1 MNVLKEELKSDMRI
15 HKPRILYKSMILTME
30 FEQKISFNR
39 GHKSQWSNLSRSKT
53 IQPCFVHD
61 VHYQSVGD
69 EQI

>member
-1 MNVLKEELKSDMRI
+1 
-15 HKPRILYKSMILTME
+15 MILTME

-53 IQPCFVHD
+53 IQTFFVHD